1 MIINIVVRAWRQL
14 PRPITSPIGRAIGQ
28 DWFWLTPCSGS
39 ERADWSV
46 RESCCCVMWEHVQ
59 PSWSTT
65 DCWTNGEWDEE
76 LLEPRKSSRSLS
88 LWACWN
94 TIAKR
99 TGIPGAG
106 LRASCEA
113 WENSLVISTW
123 RYMSH
128 LVSVLYTIFL
138 IKNWSKSVFFN
149 WIYRISILKLF
160 QKRIFFGEYL
170 YRKTLT
176 LFKFYEK
183 CF

>member
-28 DWFWLTPCSGS
+28 DWFWLTPCSGL

-46 RESCCCVMWEHVQ
+46 RESRCCVMWEHVQ

-76 LLEPRKSSRSLS
+76 LLEPRKSSRPLS

-94 TIAKR
+94 TIANR

-106 LRASCEA
+106 LRASCKSRER
-113 WENSLVISTW
+113 ENSLVIMYCISTW
-123 RYMSH
+123 RYMIP
-128 LVSVLYTIFL
+128 LVSVMYNNLD
-138 IKNWSKSVFFN
+138 
-149 WIYRISILKLF
+149 LKLK
-160 QKRIFFGEYL
+160 QIKV
-170 YRKTLT
+170 
-176 LFKFYEK
+176 LFNTSFTEFRQMNTKS
-183 CF
+183 